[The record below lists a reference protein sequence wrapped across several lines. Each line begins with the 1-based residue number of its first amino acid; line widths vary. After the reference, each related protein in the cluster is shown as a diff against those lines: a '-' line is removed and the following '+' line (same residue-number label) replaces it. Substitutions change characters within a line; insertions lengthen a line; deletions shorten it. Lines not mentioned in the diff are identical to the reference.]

1 MNKDIIR
8 INGKTIVESTTG
20 KKVEVVDSE
29 NLKESL
35 AIENKIEYLNDE
47 LTKAYKKYNELSD
60 FINIRT
66 DIRKA
71 LNVLQALGTFIV
83 AMAAGLAGGFAY
95 STGIA
100 FTAGILIG
108 GTVTF
113 ATTEALLKLTIDRYL
128 KKAKKEYKVFG
139 TTIDF
144 LERDLSNEREK
155 LKNVGEVQYKEYKD
169 TTLKVEAVPKDDY
182 DHMVETYSNL
192 DELLNNNQKTES
204 KSKVKSRPYNVYH
217 LVEKK

>member
-66 DIRKA
+66 DMRKA

-83 AMAAGLAGGFAY
+83 ATAAGLAGGFAY

-100 FTAGILIG
+100 FTAGFLIG

-155 LKNVGEVQYKEYKD
+155 LKNVGEVQYKEYKE
-169 TTLKVEAVPKDDY
+169 TTLKVERVPKDDY

-192 DELLNNNQKTES
+192 DELLNNDSRTKS